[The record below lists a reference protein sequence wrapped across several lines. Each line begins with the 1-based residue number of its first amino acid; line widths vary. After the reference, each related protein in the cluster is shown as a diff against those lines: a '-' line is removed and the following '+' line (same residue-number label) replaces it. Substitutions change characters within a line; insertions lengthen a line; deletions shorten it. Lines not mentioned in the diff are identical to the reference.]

1 MHVSDCVIP
10 VPLPPLLVQCFCLL
24 MHSAV
29 LTDAAVAIV
38 QSDELKEPAGG
49 FLVSFSVMILLAAML
64 QKASKL
70 QRSSCSV

>member
-10 VPLPPLLVQCFCLL
+10 VPLPVLVQCFCLL
-24 MHSAV
+24 MHSAM
-29 LTDAAVAIV
+29 LTDAAVAV
-38 QSDELKEPAGG
+38 VRSDELKEPAEG
-49 FLVSFSVMILLAAML
+49 FLVLFSVMILLAAMV